1 MQKSKLQN
9 ILFTIVMAFVMVYA
23 MVCYNIA
30 LDKGQMSNEIFLIAF
45 HEIPIM
51 WPIAC
56 ILEYF
61 VVEKLAAKL
70 AFRFVSPQDKPIFIT
85 LAISSM
91 IVCLM
96 CPTMSFIATLLFM
109 NPGKEII
116 ALWLQKW
123 VQNFPMALCWQIFFA
138 GPGVR
143 NFFRLFEGK
152 KKAANETV
160 AEKRVKNIAEK
171 PIEVEEEIAE
181 KYLSRKQ
188 EQKADP
194 KGSVFFCFV

>member
-30 LDKGQMSNEIFLIAF
+30 LDKGQMSNEIFFIAF

-96 CPTMSFIATLLFM
+96 CPTMMLYCNPAVHESGKRDHRAVAAEVGAEFPDGTLLADF
-109 NPGKEII
+109 
-116 ALWLQKW
+116 
-123 VQNFPMALCWQIFFA
+123 LCRT
-138 GPGVR
+138 GC
-143 NFFRLFEGK
+143 
-152 KKAANETV
+152 
-160 AEKRVKNIAEK
+160 AEFLPAV
-171 PIEVEEEIAE
+171 
-181 KYLSRKQ
+181 
-188 EQKADP
+188 
-194 KGSVFFCFV
+194 

>member
-70 AFRFVSPQDKPIFIT
+70 AFRFMTPQDKPIFIT

-123 VQNFPMALCWQIFFA
+123 AQNFPMALCWQIFFA

-143 NFFRLFEGK
+143 NFFRLFDAGSGSSEARAKSVGRTGYG
-152 KKAANETV
+152 E
-160 AEKRVKNIAEK
+160 EKRVKNIAEK

-181 KYLSRKQ
+181 KYLS
-188 EQKADP
+188 
-194 KGSVFFCFV
+194 